1 MYMADRLINGSW
13 LNAYL
18 AYTAES
24 ESPEEY
30 HVWIGFSAIAAAL
43 RRQVF
48 FNMGYFLLYPNL
60 YVVLVGPAGRCKKS
74 TAMRMGRGIA
84 GEVPGVDFT
93 VDSTT
98 RERMIQDLSQSYKD
112 GMSAVTAHST
122 EFASLLTSSG
132 MDMVVFLT
140 DIYDTPNEWTHKTK
154 GGGTNK
160 IKSPFLNLVG
170 AATPEWIAKGL
181 PLDTI
186 GIGLTSRIIFIYQD
200 TPRIRDPFPTLSAS
214 QEALKG
220 MLTADLVQISG
231 LSGEY
236 IFNPDTKE
244 MYRHWYK
251 ERTANPNPTGDLR
264 LAGYYERKPMH
275 LIKVCMLVAAS
286 KRDDLVIEE
295 EDFVQALQLLDNAE
309 QLMPRVFSGVG
320 RNPLFADQQ
329 SILDTLLSFDD
340 GFTLGELIAKFGYNV
355 RKEEIQEILETLIAS
370 NFVTLGAQGRY
381 YALRKRP

>member
-1 MYMADRLINGSW
+1 MSDRLVSGSW

-30 HVWIGFSAIAAAL
+30 HVWVGLSAIAAAL
-43 RRQVF
+43 RRRVF

-60 YVVLVGPAGRCKKS
+60 YIVLVGPAGRCKKS
-74 TAMRMGRGIA
+74 TAMRMGRSLA
-84 GEVPGVDFT
+84 GEIPGVDFA

-98 RERMIQDLSQSYKD
+98 RERMIQDLSQAYKD

-140 DIYDTPNEWTHKTK
+140 DIFDTPNEWIHKTK

-200 TPRIRDPFPTLSAS
+200 TPRVRDPFPTLSAA

-220 MLTADLVQISG
+220 MLVSDLVQISG

-236 IFNPDTKE
+236 KFDDEAKE
-244 MYRHWYK
+244 IYRNWY
-251 ERTANPNPTGDLR
+251 TARASNPNPTGDLR

-275 LIKVCMLVAAS
+275 LIKVSMLVAAS
-286 KRDDLVIEE
+286 KRDDLMMIP
-295 EDFVQALQLLDNAE
+295 EDLVQAMELLDKAE
-309 QLMPRVFSGVG
+309 QFMPKVFSGVG

-329 SILDTLLSFDD
+329 AILDMLLSFDD
-340 GFTLGELIAKFGYNV
+340 GFTMAELIQRFGYNV
-355 RKEEIQEILETLIAS
+355 RQEELEEIIGTLVTAGYVIQAAGGR
-370 NFVTLGAQGRY
+370 FVAN
-381 YALRKRP
+381 RKKR

>member
-1 MYMADRLINGSW
+1 MAERAIPGSW

-30 HVWIGFSAIAAAL
+30 HVWIGLSAIAGAL
-43 RRQVF
+43 RRKVF

-60 YVVLVGPAGRCKKS
+60 FIVLVGPAGRCKKS
-74 TAMRMGRGIA
+74 TAMRMGRSIA

-140 DIYDTPNEWTHKTK
+140 DIFDTPNEWTHKTK

-200 TPRIRDPFPTLSAS
+200 TPRIRDPFPTLSAA
-214 QEALKG
+214 QEAVKG
-220 MLTADLVQISG
+220 LLVSDLIQISQ

-236 IFNPDTKE
+236 KFNDETKD
-244 MYRHWYK
+244 MYREWYK
-251 ERTANPNPTGDLR
+251 ERTVNPNPTGDMR

-275 LIKVCMLVAAS
+275 LIKTCMLVAAS
-286 KRDDLVIEE
+286 KRDDLIIIE
-295 EDFVQALQLLDNAE
+295 EDFIQAMQLLTQAE
-309 QLMPRVFSGVG
+309 ASMPKVFSGVG

-329 SILDTLLSFDD
+329 AVAELLSGFDE
-340 GFTLGELIAKFGYNV
+340 GFTIGELSKRFGYNV
-355 RKEEIQEILETLIAS
+355 RLEELQEIIDTLVTSGDVMLAS
-370 NFVTLGAQGRY
+370 GRY
-381 YALRKRP
+381 KFIKRK

>member
-1 MYMADRLINGSW
+1 MAERAIPGSW

-30 HVWIGFSAIAAAL
+30 HVWIGLSAIAGAL
-43 RRQVF
+43 RRKVF

-60 YVVLVGPAGRCKKS
+60 FIVLVGPAGRCKKS

-140 DIYDTPNEWTHKTK
+140 DIFDTPNEWTHKTK

-200 TPRIRDPFPTLSAS
+200 TPRIRDPFPTLSAA
-214 QEALKG
+214 QEAVKG
-220 MLTADLVQISG
+220 LLVSDLIQISQ

-236 IFNPDTKE
+236 KFNDETKD
-244 MYRHWYK
+244 MYREWYK
-251 ERTANPNPTGDLR
+251 ERTVNPNPTGDMR

-275 LIKVCMLVAAS
+275 LIKTCMLVAAS
-286 KRDDLVIEE
+286 KRDDLIIIE
-295 EDFVQALQLLDNAE
+295 EDFIQAMQLLAQAE
-309 QLMPRVFSGVG
+309 ASMPKVFSGVG

-329 SILDTLLSFDD
+329 AVAELLSGFDE
-340 GFTLGELIAKFGYNV
+340 GFTIGELSKRFGYNV
-355 RKEEIQEILETLIAS
+355 RLEELQEIIDTL
-370 NFVTLGAQGRY
+370 VTSGDVMLVSGRY
-381 YALRKRP
+381 KFIKRK